1 VGPLPKEPETFQ
13 EHLEQLEP
21 WESHLLESLVW
32 NTQAG
37 VTAQDVATLIATE
50 KFRVASDGA
59 ADPLTGRGVV
69 PKIDDPLF
77 YMALL
82 LITLGNFYG
91 RSVRRYTPP
100 ILKNSE

>member
-1 VGPLPKEPETFQ
+1 MYRWDPYPRNLRHSKSTWSNC
-13 EHLEQLEP
+13 LEP

-59 ADPLTGRGVV
+59 ADP
-69 PKIDDPLF
+69 PLL
-77 YMALL
+77 AEGLL
-82 LITLGNFYG
+82 WLA
-91 RSVRRYTPP
+91 VD
-100 ILKNSE
+100 